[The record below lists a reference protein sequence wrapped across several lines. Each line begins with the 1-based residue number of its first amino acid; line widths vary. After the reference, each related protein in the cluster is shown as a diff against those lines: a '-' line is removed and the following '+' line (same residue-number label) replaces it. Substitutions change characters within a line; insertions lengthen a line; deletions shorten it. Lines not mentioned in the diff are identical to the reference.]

1 MALDRWIA
9 LIFLGVSLAY
19 GYESFVTMEA
29 GLLPFERHETFLPNS
44 LPKVLTVI
52 SVGLCLFI
60 LVFKNDGDAQDKA
73 PEIDLR
79 RWRDYHFGQ
88 AALLLSGM
96 VAYALALRPLGF
108 LFSTVVFIAGS
119 AFILGERRWIPML
132 LSSVIGAGVIWWLVQ
147 VVLGIF
153 LRPWPG
159 FITGT

>member
-19 GYESFVTMEA
+19 GYESFVTIEA

-44 LPKVLTVI
+44 LPKVLTVTSI
-52 SVGLCLFI
+52 GLCLFI
-60 LVFKNDGDAQDKA
+60 LIFKKDDNAQDKA
-73 PEIDLR
+73 PEIDLG

-88 AALLLSGM
+88 AALLLSAM
-96 VAYALALRPLGF
+96 VGYALALRPLGF
-108 LFSTVVFIAGS
+108 LISTIAFIAGS

-132 LSSVIGAGVIWWLVQ
+132 LSAVIGTGVIWWLVQ

-159 FITGT
+159 FITGG

>member
-1 MALDRWIA
+1 MALDRLIA
-9 LIFLGVSLAY
+9 LIFLAVSIAY
-19 GYESFVTMEA
+19 GYESFVTIEA

-52 SVGLCLFI
+52 SIGLCMFI
-60 LVFKNDGDAQDKA
+60 LVFNEDEDAQDKK

-79 RWRDYHFGQ
+79 HWRNYHFGQ

-96 VAYALALRPLGF
+96 VAYAFALRPLGF
-108 LFSTVVFIAGS
+108 LISTIVFIVGS
-119 AFILGERRWIPML
+119 AFILGERRWLLML
-132 LSSVIGAGVIWWLVQ
+132 LSAGIGTGVIWWLVQ

-159 FITGT
+159 FITGG

>member
-9 LIFLGVSLAY
+9 LVFLTVSLAY
-19 GYESFVTMEA
+19 GYESFVTIEA
-29 GLLPFERHETFLPNS
+29 GLLPFERNESFLPNS

-52 SVGLCLFI
+52 SVLLCLFI
-60 LVFKNDGDAQDKA
+60 LIFQKSDSAEDKA

-88 AALLLSGM
+88 AALLLGAM
-96 VAYALALRPLGF
+96 VCYALALRPMGF
-108 LFSTVVFIAGS
+108 LISTVVFIAGS
-119 AFILGERRWIPML
+119 AFILGERRWIPMIA
-132 LSSVIGAGVIWWLVQ
+132 SSVIGAGVIWWLVQ

-159 FITGT
+159 VVTGG

>member
-1 MALDRWIA
+1 MALDRFIA

-19 GYESFVTMEA
+19 GYESFISIEA

-52 SVGLCLFI
+52 SIALCLFI
-60 LVFKNDGDAQDKA
+60 LVFQKGDDAQDKK
-73 PEIDLR
+73 PEIDLH

-96 VAYALALRPLGF
+96 VAYAFALRPLGF
-108 LFSTVVFIAGS
+108 LISTIVFIAGS
-119 AFILGERRWIPML
+119 AFVLGERRWLPML
-132 LSSVIGAGVIWWLVQ
+132 LSAGIGTGVIWWLVQ

-159 FITGT
+159 FITGG